1 MVPDNGFNLYVGD
14 QQMINLQ
21 IARLQ
26 LRIDN
31 PQAEITFG
39 LPTCHKKFLQPLV
52 APQAV
57 FLKKKNEL
65 HKSLSSVLNITII
78 DQSPFP
84 IPQGVSPVYR
94 SKSWELWQLEKD
106 RYLLTSPVHFPDRKF
121 IFDNRFTLGSVIDNF
136 SKKFKD
142 GCYPLEYLDIRL
154 FSIWLASFGDLILH
168 ASGVEMDGRGYAF
181 LGTSGAGKS
190 TLAAELQ
197 KNTAVTVLGED
208 QVILRYID
216 GAFWIFGTPWHM
228 TPSMCSPRGVKL
240 EKLFFLNRNQKAGLS
255 TLSPISGMAQI
266 LKTAFIPY
274 HFSEDVPLI
283 MDRLSLLSE
292 KVPFHSFSY
301 QLGTDPLPYISG
313 K

>member
-1 MVPDNGFNLYVGD
+1 MAPDNEQFFNAEE
-14 QQMINLQ
+14 LQ
-21 IARLQ
+21 VVDLQ
-26 LRIDN
+26 VAGLHLRIGN
-31 PQAEITFG
+31 NKAKIAIR
-39 LPTCHKKFLQPLV
+39 LPTCHKKFIQPVEL
-52 APQAV
+52 PQA
-57 FLKKKNEL
+57 LLLQKKNEL
-65 HKSLSSVLNITII
+65 HKSFGSVLNITII

-84 IPQGVSPVYR
+84 PPQEVSPVYR
-94 SKSWELWQLEKD
+94 STSWELWQLEKD
-106 RYLLTSPVHFPDRKF
+106 CYLLTSPVHFPDRKL

-136 SKKFKD
+136 STKYKD

-197 KNTAVTVLGED
+197 KNPAVTVLGED

-228 TPSMCSPRGVKL
+228 TPSMCSPKGVKL
-240 EKLFFLNRNQKAGLS
+240 KKLFFLNRYEKTGLKQ
-255 TLSPISGMAQI
+255 LSPIVGMAQI
-266 LKTAFIPY
+266 LQTAFIPY

-283 MDRLSLLSE
+283 LDRLSLLSE
-292 KVPFHSFSY
+292 KVPFYSLSY
-301 QLGTDPLPYISG
+301 KLGTDPLPYISG